1 MSPPVG
7 SWSVRCS
14 DRLLERVPADRVGVS
29 VRDTGR
35 AGELAARGVRVRRG
49 DFTDPQSVAE
59 AFEGASQVL
68 IVSVNRTGE
77 AAGAAHVAAIDAARA
92 AGARRILY
100 TSHQAV
106 ADDSVFAPMPDHA
119 ATERYLATTGTPFTA
134 LRNGFYA
141 GMVPLL
147 LGRALHTGELLAPA
161 DGPVSWT
168 AHADLAEAAA
178 IILADEGR
186 FDGPTP
192 PLTAPDALDLD
203 LDDIAALLTERT
215 GRTIRR
221 VVAEDSEWAASMV
234 AQGVPEDR
242 AAILLGMF
250 RASRHADQFS
260 PAGGHQALSTRPLLV
275 QLTCARTASTCGCTA
290 SAARRA
296 PCCSTTAATSP
307 DARPRTVPAATS
319 PLHGAR
325 INRGTVSVVRRIG
338 GDAGRQCL
346 GRGVVAAC

>member
-1 MSPPVG
+1 MIIVTGGTGLLG
-7 SWSVRCS
+7 SQIL
-14 DRLLERVPADRVGVS
+14 DRLLERVPANRVGVS

-49 DFTDPQSVAE
+49 DFTDPQSLAE

-77 AAGAAHVAAIDAARA
+77 AACAAHVAAIDAARA

-100 TSHQAV
+100 TSHQAA

-119 ATERYLATTGTPFTA
+119 TTERYLATTGTPFTA

-141 GMVPLL
+141 GTVPLL

-168 AHADLAEAAA
+168 THADLAEAAA

-203 LDDIAALLTERT
+203 DIAALLTEQT

-221 VVAEDSEWAASMV
+221 VVTEDSEWAASMV

-242 AAILLGMF
+242 AAMLLGMY
-250 RASRHADQFS
+250 R
-260 PAGGHQALSTRPLLV
+260 
-275 QLTCARTASTCGCTA
+275 
-290 SAARRA
+290 AARRGEFA
-296 PCCSTTAATSP
+296 TAAGQLENLLQ
-307 DARPRTVPAATS
+307 RPATPISSVLQAATK
-319 PLHGAR
+319 H
-325 INRGTVSVVRRIG
+325 
-338 GDAGRQCL
+338 
-346 GRGVVAAC
+346 

>member
-1 MSPPVG
+1 MNTSTTRRSSGDLP
-7 SWSVRCS
+7 
-14 DRLLERVPADRVGVS
+14 L
-29 VRDTGR
+29 
-35 AGELAARGVRVRRG
+35 RGVRVRRG
-49 DFTDPQSVAE
+49 DFTDPQSLAE

-100 TSHQAV
+100 TSHQAA

-141 GMVPLL
+141 GTVPLL
-147 LGRALHTGELLAPA
+147 LGPALHTGELLAPA

-168 AHADLAEAAA
+168 THADLAEAAA

-203 LDDIAALLTERT
+203 DIAALLTART

-221 VVAEDSEWAASMV
+221 VVAEDSEWAASLV

-242 AAILLGMF
+242 AAMLLGMF
-250 RASRHADQFS
+250 RA
-260 PAGGHQALSTRPLLV
+260 
-275 QLTCARTASTCGCTA
+275 
-290 SAARRA
+290 ARRGEFA
-296 PCCSTTAATSP
+296 TTAGQLENLLQRPATPISSVLRA
-307 DARPRTVPAATS
+307 DRLHMRRP
-319 PLHGAR
+319 G
-325 INRGTVSVVRRIG
+325 
-338 GDAGRQCL
+338 Q
-346 GRGVVAAC
+346 